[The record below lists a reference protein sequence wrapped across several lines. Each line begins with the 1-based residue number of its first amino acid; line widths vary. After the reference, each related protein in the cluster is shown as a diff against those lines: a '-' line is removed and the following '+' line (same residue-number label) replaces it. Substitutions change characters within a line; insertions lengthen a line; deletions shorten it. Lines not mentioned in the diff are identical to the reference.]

1 MTNIENETFNV
12 SGLNDRQKQSL
23 LNELEELDKEK
34 RSVLEELN
42 MPHLSEAREQLLLN
56 DLTEINEEIQSLSDE
71 NLNFWG
77 RNKARRLKR
86 LIRRGKMEKAQKLLD
101 KIQKKVDRLA
111 EKGKLDRKKGK
122 RLTDLLA
129 LAKEK
134 GLTVAQSNELG
145 DLQDE
150 IDEQDEI
157 DKNGENDKGKIKA
170 SIIPNISNWIPIT
183 LGLVII
189 AGICY
194 KVFAPKKEK

>member
-42 MPHLSEAREQLLLN
+42 MPHLSESREQLLLN
-56 DLTEINEEIQSLSDE
+56 DLDEINEEIQSLSDE
-71 NLNFWG
+71 NFNFFG

-101 KIQKKVDRLA
+101 KIQKKVDRLT

-122 RLTDLLA
+122 RLAGLLA

-134 GLTVAQSNELG
+134 GLTVAQTDELG

-150 IDEQDEI
+150 IDEI
-157 DKNGENDKGKIKA
+157 DKNGENDKEKTKA
-170 SIIPNISNWIPIT
+170 SIIPNIPNWISIT

>member
-12 SGLNDRQKQSL
+12 SGLNDKQKQSL

-42 MPHLSEAREQLLLN
+42 MPYLSEARKQLLLN
-56 DLTEINEEIQSLSDE
+56 DLAEINEEIQSLSDE
-71 NLNFWG
+71 NFNFWG

-101 KIQKKVDRLA
+101 KIQKKVNRLT
-111 EKGKLDRKKGK
+111 EKGKLDKKKGK
-122 RLTDLLA
+122 RLADLLV

-134 GLTVAQSNELG
+134 GLTVAQTDELG

-150 IDEQDEI
+150 IDEI
-157 DKNGENDKGKIKA
+157 DKNGENDKEKTKA